1 MHNPTQTWITTGYG
15 TLAES
20 LKCEYFKTPCLGG
33 LREVTLIHQFQS
45 RKTVTFR
52 TTLFMLIPVL
62 LCGIWLPL
70 QYSNMHNDNLLSTS
84 ISLQRHNIHAKFIRF
99 PCAHINSFTYA
110 KNQKLLY
117 TLLRI
122 FTAVTGWLYFLILL
136 AGDIELNP
144 GSYSPD
150 TSLSS
155 DSSGSHMDV
164 SVFESNFSVV
174 HYNVQSLLN
183 KIDLLQVE
191 LSHFDV
197 IAMSETW
204 LSQSIDDTDLKL
216 LNYQSPFRKDR
227 QTNNYGG
234 VIVYVRDNI
243 PCKRR
248 PDLEVQ
254 GLESLWLE
262 LRLKSKVV
270 LFGTFYRPPDSSNE
284 ILDKIE
290 ESIDLSLDNDVAD
303 VMVTGDFNLN
313 FLDNANRAKIMS
325 VFDQYSLYQLINEP
339 THSTETSSTLID
351 LLFTRNPENIII
363 SGAGDAFLDQ
373 NLRYHCPTYAVFNFD
388 KPKYQC
394 YKRKIWKYDDGD
406 YGQLRQLI
414 QEFNLQSLKNEDI
427 NVYAENVTNKI
438 LELCELAIPNKTI
451 TVRPTDP
458 PWVSGH
464 IRRLIRR
471 RKRAHRKAKRLDTP
485 ESWRKFRKLRNE
497 ASKAIKSA
505 KQDLKDNIS
514 SKDWWKTFKCLIEK
528 DKTDPIPPLNH
539 NGKQINDPTEK
550 ANAFNKYFHLQSQ
563 LDDRNKPVPN
573 LAPPSN
579 FLSSI
584 TVQKEEVCVILKSLA
599 TGKACGPDQISNS
612 PQRSSWSYFRTYR
625 WPI

>member
-1 MHNPTQTWITTGYG
+1 M
-15 TLAES
+15 
-20 LKCEYFKTPCLGG
+20 
-33 LREVTLIHQFQS
+33 
-45 RKTVTFR
+45 
-52 TTLFMLIPVL
+52 
-62 LCGIWLPL
+62 
-70 QYSNMHNDNLLSTS
+70 
-84 ISLQRHNIHAKFIRF
+84 
-99 PCAHINSFTYA
+99 
-110 KNQKLLY
+110 
-117 TLLRI
+117 
-122 FTAVTGWLYFLILL
+122 
-136 AGDIELNP
+136 
-144 GSYSPD
+144 
-150 TSLSS
+150 
-155 DSSGSHMDV
+155 
-164 SVFESNFSVV
+164 
-174 HYNVQSLLN
+174 QSLLN

-197 IAMSETW
+197 IALSETW
-204 LSQSIDDTDLKL
+204 SFQSIDDTDLKL

-270 LFGTFYRPPDSSNE
+270 LFGTFYRPPNSSNE

-290 ESIDLSLDNDVAD
+290 ESIDLALDHDVAD
-303 VMVTGDFNLN
+303 VVVTGDFNLN
-313 FLDNANRAKIMS
+313 FLDNANRARIMS

-339 THSTETSSTLID
+339 THYTETSSTLID
-351 LLFTRNPENIII
+351 LLFTRNPEII
-363 SGAGDAFLDQ
+363 SGVGEAFLDQ

-414 QEFNLQSLKNEDI
+414 QEFNWQSLKNDDI

-451 TVRPTDP
+451 TVRPSDP
-458 PWVSGH
+458 PWISGH

-497 ASKAIKSA
+497 ANKAIKSA
-505 KQDLKDNIS
+505 NQDLKDKSANKLKSDNIS
-514 SKDWWKTFKCLIEK
+514 SKDWWKTFKCLIGK

-563 LDDRNKPVPN
+563 LNDRNKPVLN
-573 LAPPSN
+573 LAPSSN

-584 TVQKEEVCVILKSLA
+584 TVQKEEVCIILKSLA
-599 TGKACGPDQISNS
+599 TGKACGPDQISNRVLKEVAEAISEPLADLFNTSFLLSSVPDIWKRANLS
-612 PQRSSWSYFRTYR
+612 PIHKKDDKTLVENHRPISLLSPIGKTQEKIVHKHVHNFLLENHVITPFQSGFIPGDSTVNQLVDLYNTFSRAPDEGKEVRVVFCDISKAFDRVWHKGLLAKLKHYGITGQLFAWFESYLSNRFQRVVLPGGVFRMAQN
-625 WPI
+625 

>member
-20 LKCEYFKTPCLGG
+20 LKFEYFKTPCLGG
-33 LREVTLIHQFQS
+33 LRKVTLIHQFQS
-45 RKTVTFR
+45 RKTLTFR

-70 QYSNMHNDNLLSTS
+70 QYSNMHNANLLSTS
-84 ISLQRHNIHAKFIRF
+84 ISLQRHNIYAKFIRF

-122 FTAVTGWLYFLILL
+122 FTAVTGWLYFLIFL

-144 GSYSPD
+144 GPYSPD

-197 IAMSETW
+197 IAFSETW

-216 LNYQSPFRKDR
+216 LNYQSPFRKNR

-243 PCKRR
+243 PCKGR

-270 LFGTFYRPPDSSNE
+270 QFGTFYRPPNSSNE

-290 ESIDLSLDNDVAD
+290 ESIDLALDNDVAD
-303 VMVTGDFNLN
+303 VIVTGDFFLN
-313 FLDNANRAKIMS
+313 FIDNANRAKIMS
-325 VFDQYSLYQLINEP
+325 VFDQHSLYQLINEP
-339 THSTETSSTLID
+339 THYTETSSTLID

-363 SGAGDAFLDQ
+363 SGVGETFLDQ

-388 KPKYQC
+388 KPKYLC
-394 YKRKIWKYDDGD
+394 YKRKIWLY
-406 YGQLRQLI
+406 
-414 QEFNLQSLKNEDI
+414 
-427 NVYAENVTNKI
+427 
-438 LELCELAIPNKTI
+438 
-451 TVRPTDP
+451 
-458 PWVSGH
+458 
-464 IRRLIRR
+464 
-471 RKRAHRKAKRLDTP
+471 
-485 ESWRKFRKLRNE
+485 
-497 ASKAIKSA
+497 
-505 KQDLKDNIS
+505 
-514 SKDWWKTFKCLIEK
+514 
-528 DKTDPIPPLNH
+528 
-539 NGKQINDPTEK
+539 
-550 ANAFNKYFHLQSQ
+550 
-563 LDDRNKPVPN
+563 
-573 LAPPSN
+573 
-579 FLSSI
+579 
-584 TVQKEEVCVILKSLA
+584 
-599 TGKACGPDQISNS
+599 
-612 PQRSSWSYFRTYR
+612 
-625 WPI
+625 

>member
-1 MHNPTQTWITTGYG
+1 MLTNGVLISLHDIQFYKKKQKKTRPYFHVYYTFCAYNSSVCILLFIMYLFSCTPTYSMYIILFSTLSITLTSHKPSYVRSIFDRHQDFIICTIPPKHWITTGYG

-20 LKCEYFKTPCLGG
+20 LKCEYFKTTCLGG

-70 QYSNMHNDNLLSTS
+70 QYSNMHNANLLSTS
-84 ISLQRHNIHAKFIRF
+84 ILLQRHNIHAKFIRF
-99 PCAHINSFTYA
+99 PCAYINSFTYA

-144 GSYSPD
+144 GPYSPD
-150 TSLSS
+150 ISLSS
-155 DSSGSHMDV
+155 DSSGSPMDV

-197 IAMSETW
+197 IALSETW
-204 LSQSIDDTDLKL
+204 LSLSIDDTDLKL

-270 LFGTFYRPPDSSNE
+270 LFGTFYRPPNSSNE

-290 ESIDLSLDNDVAD
+290 ESIDLALDNDVAD
-303 VMVTGDFNLN
+303 VIVTGDFNLN

-339 THSTETSSTLID
+339 THYTETSSTLID

-363 SGAGDAFLDQ
+363 SGVGEAFLEQ
-373 NLRYHCPTYAVFNFD
+373 NLRYHCPTYAVFMPRHQ
-388 KPKYQC
+388 KVAGYYVIP
-394 YKRKIWKYDDGD
+394 
-406 YGQLRQLI
+406 
-414 QEFNLQSLKNEDI
+414 S
-427 NVYAENVTNKI
+427 KI
-438 LELCELAIPNKTI
+438 LS
-451 TVRPTDP
+451 VRPSVRLSVCPSVRPSVRPSAPTTILVSATP
-458 PWVSGH
+458 PTVLGQSFWNFTGVL
-464 IRRLIRR
+464 RMV
-471 RKRAHRKAKRLDTP
+471 
-485 ESWRKFRKLRNE
+485 WRYAYCFFR
-497 ASKAIKSA
+497 
-505 KQDLKDNIS
+505 
-514 SKDWWKTFKCLIEK
+514 
-528 DKTDPIPPLNH
+528 
-539 NGKQINDPTEK
+539 
-550 ANAFNKYFHLQSQ
+550 
-563 LDDRNKPVPN
+563 
-573 LAPPSN
+573 
-579 FLSSI
+579 
-584 TVQKEEVCVILKSLA
+584 ILKLFFI
-599 TGKACGPDQISNS
+599 TFFP
-612 PQRSSWSYFRTYR
+612 FLT
-625 WPI
+625 